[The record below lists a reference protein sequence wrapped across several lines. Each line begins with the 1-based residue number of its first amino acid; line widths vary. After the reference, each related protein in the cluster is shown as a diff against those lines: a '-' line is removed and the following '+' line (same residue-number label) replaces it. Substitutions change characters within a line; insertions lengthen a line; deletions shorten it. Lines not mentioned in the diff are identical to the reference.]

1 MPQWH
6 NRGSDLTISE
16 TIMSKILESNS
27 SSDNATN
34 TILKL
39 FQASLNA
46 TERLAKLQV
55 KMSKEVIDYHAAVIN
70 EFSSSPNSHDSF
82 SKIGELSS
90 DAVNKV
96 FSHSKDVYD
105 IFSESQNE
113 MSKLLGKASSP
124 MMHD

>member
-1 MPQWH
+1 
-6 NRGSDLTISE
+6 
-16 TIMSKILESNS
+16 MSKILESNS